1 MVIKA
6 TIFHTFAWALDNF
19 GSGIGSFANL
29 KNLSMD
35 YLKIDGA
42 IIRGLGSDDVSQA
55 MVAAMIKLASTLK
68 IRVIAE
74 HVETDTAFSL
84 VRDMGVDFIQ
94 GYAVGR
100 PKALQLH

>member
-1 MVIKA
+1 VLHGMGCQ
-6 TIFHTFAWALDNF
+6 FALDNF

-42 IIRGLGSDDVSQA
+42 IIRGLGSDDVSRA

-100 PKALQLH
+100 PEALQLH